1 MRDLI
6 GSIEREYR
14 RYKGYAEA
22 TFDQLSD
29 DQLAHVPAAE
39 GNSVAILVW
48 HIAGN
53 LKSRFTDFL
62 ATDGEK
68 PWRQRESEFDERHAT
83 QDQLRQKWNEGWTVL
98 LDTLGQ
104 LSDSDLGKKVVIRGE
119 SLAVHEALHRSL
131 AHTSSHV
138 GQIILLGKTLRGA
151 EFRSLTI
158 PRASG
163 GARGGPTRK

>member
-1 MRDLI
+1 MRELI

-14 RYKGYAEA
+14 RYKGYAEG
-22 TFDQLSD
+22 TFDQLSG

-62 ATDGEK
+62 TTDGEK
-68 PWRQRESEFDERHAT
+68 PWRQRESEFEERQVGH
-83 QDQLRQKWNEGWTVL
+83 DQLRQKWDEGWTVL
-98 LDTLGQ
+98 FDALSQ
-104 LSDSDLGKKVVIRGE
+104 LSDADLGKRIAIRGE

-138 GQIILLGKTLRGA
+138 GQIVLLGKSLRGA
-151 EFRSLTI
+151 EWRTLTI
-158 PRASG
+158 PRS
-163 GARGGPTRK
+163 TRSSS